1 MSFGQIVTR
10 LGLGVLLGLISGI
23 ITRNL
28 FVAFAFPF
36 LLFAFYL
43 IWKSFKDDLKGGI
56 ITVEEKKEDRIP
68 TVREELQNKQ
78 EENQTTDNRPTE
90 V

>member
-10 LGLGVLLGLISGI
+10 LGLAVLLGLVSGI

-43 IWKSFKDDLKGGI
+43 IWKSFKDDLKVGN
-56 ITVEEKKEDRIP
+56 ITVEEKKEDVIP
-68 TVREELQNKQ
+68 TVKEELQN
-78 EENQTTDNRPTE
+78 NQTTDNRPPE

>member
-10 LGLGVLLGLISGI
+10 IGLAVLLGLISGI

-43 IWKSFKDDLKGGI
+43 IWISFKQDLKVGK
-56 ITVEEKKEDRIP
+56 ITTEEKKEDVVP

-78 EENQTTDNRPTE
+78 EDNGTTDNRPAA